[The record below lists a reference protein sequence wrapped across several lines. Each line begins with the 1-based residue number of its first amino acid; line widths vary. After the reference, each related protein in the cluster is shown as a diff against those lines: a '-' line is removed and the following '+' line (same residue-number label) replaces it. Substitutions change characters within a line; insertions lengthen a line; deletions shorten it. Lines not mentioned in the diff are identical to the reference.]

1 MQTADAFGLELGIE
15 LDGLDLDF
23 KGPKNKNKNKNYRQR
38 SKKVLKEG
46 VLC

>member
-1 MQTADAFGLELGIE
+1 MADTLELELGP
-15 LDGLDLDF
+15 GLEFGRDLDF

-46 VLC
+46 ILC